1 MSTCLDTLEGLI
13 FTFWTSL
20 NSCTKL
26 RFSLQKS
33 VTMLW
38 FSVLCGHIW
47 GLTFLRRWRL
57 SQVSK
62 PPSWYPTAFIFKIFN
77 HPFETLC
84 VFMNITTMPDLFLL
98 AAPKPR
104 ILVVMHHTIDPHF
117 TEADIWKV
125 LRKLDVLLVVNC
137 LFFEGK
143 LLDCKLNVAS
153 YAKISKAIA
162 TSCQDHTKKVK
173 TSDFLPLSPQKCFIL
188 IFILHSFACCLEH
201 HYWW

>member
-1 MSTCLDTLEGLI
+1 M
-13 FTFWTSL
+13 
-20 NSCTKL
+20 
-26 RFSLQKS
+26 Q
-33 VTMLW
+33 
-38 FSVLCGHIW
+38 
-47 GLTFLRRWRL
+47 RWRL

-62 PPSWYPTAFIFKIFN
+62 PPSWYPTAFFSKTFN
-77 HPFETLC
+77 HPLETLC
-84 VFMNITTMPDLFLL
+84 VFMNTTTMPDLFLL

-125 LRKLDVLLVVNC
+125 LRQLDVLLVVNC

-143 LLDCKLNVAS
+143 LLDCNLNVAS

-162 TSCQDHTKKVK
+162 TSCQGHTKKVK

-188 IFILHSFACCLEH
+188 IFILHSSACCLEH
-201 HYWW
+201 HY